1 MTKSWP
7 TDASAYL
14 PRCTLVEQPIGVCD
28 FNLSFV
34 HFADYLCIASGK
46 MASTTAGVVD
56 ELREMEREAVP
67 DVDDQEE
74 KNVARGKFGPFN

>member
-1 MTKSWP
+1 
-7 TDASAYL
+7 
-14 PRCTLVEQPIGVCD
+14 
-28 FNLSFV
+28 
-34 HFADYLCIASGK
+34 